1 MPRDPRSALAIQAH
15 PSAATCCVVGTA
27 QPPPRPD
34 ARRPGKAEK
43 MGLRRTS
50 LVTCPSPLA
59 LCATL
64 CVAQPGV
71 GKPDFLS
78 KATSTLALAN
88 EVCHGPPSALLG
100 STPYLVGHMR
110 GAYKMDMP
118 SLQTW
123 RTDLQERVQQN
134 RAWGGC
140 STSAS
145 RTLNVRSV

>member
-1 MPRDPRSALAIQAH
+1 MSFSAGFVCNTL
-15 PSAATCCVVGTA
+15 CCT
-27 QPPPRPD
+27 
-34 ARRPGKAEK
+34 ARRGKT
-43 MGLRRTS
+43 R
-50 LVTCPSPLA
+50 
-59 LCATL
+59 
-64 CVAQPGV
+64 
-71 GKPDFLS
+71 FLS